1 MVDTTYYCVEGSAF
15 DVGMESFAEL
25 PEDSMRCLVFSSVIF
40 SLTLPSMIAACLAD
54 ALEVTLTEGDPA
66 PIFEAPT
73 TDGSVWRSEDHV
85 GRKFIVVYFYP
96 ADLTGGC
103 TRQACGF
110 RDHMKELTDAGVEVV
125 GVSGDSV
132 VNHQLFTKVNSLNF
146 SLLSDEDGKISK
158 AFGVPVREGAT
169 IMRMVDGVERSL
181 SRGVTASRWTFLIDP
196 DGRIVHKNT
205 EVDAEHDSQKIL
217 ETVRRM
223 TAQAE

>member
-1 MVDTTYYCVEGSAF
+1 
-15 DVGMESFAEL
+15 
-25 PEDSMRCLVFSSVIF
+25 MRCLVFF
-40 SLTLPSMIAACLAD
+40 SFMFSWMLPSMNTVGLAD
-54 ALEVTLTEGDPA
+54 ALDVTLIEGDPA
-66 PIFEAPT
+66 PVFEAPT
-73 TDGSVWRSEDHV
+73 TDGSIWRSEDHV

-110 RDHMKELTDAGVEVV
+110 RDQMKELNDAGVEVV

-132 VNHQLFTKVNSLNF
+132 DNHQLFSKVNSLNF
-146 SLLSDEDGKISK
+146 PLLSDEDG
-158 AFGVPVREGAT
+158 T

-217 ETVRRM
+217 ETIRRI
-223 TAQAE
+223 TAQTE

>member
-1 MVDTTYYCVEGSAF
+1 
-15 DVGMESFAEL
+15 
-25 PEDSMRCLVFSSVIF
+25 MRCLVFFSFMF
-40 SLTLPSMIAACLAD
+40 SLMLPSVDAVVFPD
-54 ALEVTLTEGDPA
+54 ALEVTLTEGDAA

-73 TDGSVWRSEDHV
+73 TDGSLWRSEDHV

-110 RDHMKELTDAGVEVV
+110 RDHMKELNDADVEVV

-132 VNHQLFTKVNSLNF
+132 NNHQLFSKVNSLNF
-146 SLLSDEDGKISK
+146 PLLSDEDGKISK

-217 ETVRRM
+217 ETIRRI

>member
-1 MVDTTYYCVEGSAF
+1 
-15 DVGMESFAEL
+15 
-25 PEDSMRCLVFSSVIF
+25 MRCLVFF
-40 SLTLPSMIAACLAD
+40 SLITCLTVPSLTMVSLAD
-54 ALEVTLTEGDPA
+54 ALEVTLSEGDTA
-66 PIFEAPT
+66 PEFEAPA
-73 TDGSVWRSEDHV
+73 TDGSVWRSADHV
-85 GRKFIVVYFYP
+85 RRKFIVVYFYP

-110 RDHMKELTDAGVEVV
+110 RDQMKELEDAGVEIV

-132 VNHQLFTKVNSLNF
+132 VNHQLFAKVNSLNF
-146 SLLSDEDGKISK
+146 SLLSDENGKISK

-196 DGRIVHKNT
+196 EGRIVHKDT
-205 EVDAEHDSQKIL
+205 EVDAEQDSQKIL
-217 ETVRRM
+217 ETVRRI

>member
-1 MVDTTYYCVEGSAF
+1 
-15 DVGMESFAEL
+15 
-25 PEDSMRCLVFSSVIF
+25 MRCLVFFSFMF
-40 SLTLPSMIAACLAD
+40 SLMLPSVDAVVFPD
-54 ALEVTLTEGDPA
+54 ALEVTLTEGDAA

-73 TDGSVWRSEDHV
+73 TDGSLWRSEDHV

-110 RDHMKELTDAGVEVV
+110 RDHMKELNDADVEVV

-132 VNHQLFTKVNSLNF
+132 NNHQLFSKVNSLNF
-146 SLLSDEDGKISK
+146 PLLSDEDGKISK

-217 ETVRRM
+217 ETIRRI
-223 TAQAE
+223 TAQTE